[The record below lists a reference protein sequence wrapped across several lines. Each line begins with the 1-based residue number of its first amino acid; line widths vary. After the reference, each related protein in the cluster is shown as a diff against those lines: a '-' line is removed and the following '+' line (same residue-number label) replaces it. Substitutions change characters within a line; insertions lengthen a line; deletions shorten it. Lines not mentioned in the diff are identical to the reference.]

1 MGKAWGI
8 PRSVADGGT
17 VACPTCERRKGLPC
31 ARRTRG
37 AAAKA
42 VLGEWVGASRRYH
55 PTRIEAAIAA
65 RQAREKGASN
75 E

>member
-17 VACPTCERRKGLPC
+17 VVCPTCKRHKGLPC
-31 ARRTRG
+31 A
-37 AAAKA
+37 KKSKS
-42 VLGEWVGASRRYH
+42 GEWEGASRRYH
-55 PTRIEAAIAA
+55 PARIDAAISA

-75 E
+75 G